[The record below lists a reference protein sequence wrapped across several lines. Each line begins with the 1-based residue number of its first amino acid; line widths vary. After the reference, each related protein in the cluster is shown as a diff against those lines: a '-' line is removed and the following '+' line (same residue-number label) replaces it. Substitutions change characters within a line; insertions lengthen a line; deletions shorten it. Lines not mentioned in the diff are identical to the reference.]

1 MDKERTCNECKI
13 IKPITEF
20 YKRKDDYTKR
30 CKECV
35 CQSERLRY
43 TIKNVENG
51 TYECYEVGLDE
62 IPQELS
68 LPELKALMKQ
78 HNIPI
83 KPHSNKPDIVEVLKQ
98 QGILPENYINGLR
111 RCTPHAPVGSS
122 RDRVYPSCSP
132 PIAPTRKV
140 STHSVDVTGIPKRL
154 AAQTVELTD
163 MSDGSVTVYPSLYK
177 AAKFLGTYNHN
188 ITKHNGL
195 SYSYNN
201 KMYKIR
207 VNPSG

>member
-1 MDKERTCNECKI
+1 MDKKHLQLANKPTQSGDERTCNECKI

-20 YKRKDDYTKR
+20 YKRKDDFTKR

-78 HNIPI
+78 HNIQI

-98 QGILPENYINGLR
+98 QGILPLNYINGLR
-111 RCTPHAPVGSS
+111 RVT
-122 RDRVYPSCSP
+122 P
-132 PIAPTRKV
+132 PIAPTRPSRACPARSV
-140 STHSVDVTGIPKRL
+140 SACGDCT
-154 AAQTVELTD
+154 
-163 MSDGSVTVYPSLYK
+163 
-177 AAKFLGTYNHN
+177 
-188 ITKHNGL
+188 
-195 SYSYNN
+195 
-201 KMYKIR
+201 
-207 VNPSG
+207 

>member
-51 TYECYEVGLDE
+51 TYEWYEVGLDE

-78 HNIPI
+78 HNITI

-98 QGILPENYINGLR
+98 QGILPLNYINGLR
-111 RCTPHAPVGSS
+111 RVT
-122 RDRVYPSCSP
+122 P
-132 PIAPTRKV
+132 PIAPTCKV
-140 STHSVDVTGIPKRL
+140 STPSVTGIPKRL

-201 KMYKIR
+201 KMYKIKIL
-207 VNPSG
+207 

>member
-1 MDKERTCNECKI
+1 MDKSRTCNECKI

-20 YKRKDDYTKR
+20 YKRRDDYTKR
-30 CKECV
+30 CKECI

-78 HNIPI
+78 HNIQI

-98 QGILPENYINGLR
+98 QGILPLNYINGLR
-111 RCTPHAPVGSS
+111 RCTPHG
-122 RDRVYPSCSP
+122 VYPSCSP

-140 STHSVDVTGIPKRL
+140 STPSVTGIPSSQARPLPLRGSPPL
-154 AAQTVELTD
+154 ARPAVV
-163 MSDGSVTVYPSLYK
+163 SS
-177 AAKFLGTYNHN
+177 
-188 ITKHNGL
+188 
-195 SYSYNN
+195 
-201 KMYKIR
+201 
-207 VNPSG
+207 

>member
-1 MDKERTCNECKI
+1 MDKNSRTCNDCKI
-13 IKPITEF
+13 TKPITEF
-20 YKRKDDYTKR
+20 YKRRDDYTKR

-43 TIKNVENG
+43 AIKTVENG
-51 TYECYEVGLDE
+51 TYQCYEVGLDE

-98 QGILPENYINGLR
+98 KGILPQNYINGIR
-111 RCTPHAPVGSS
+111 RVPPPDKLVN
-122 RDRVYPSCSP
+122 PSDTS
-132 PIAPTRKV
+132 K
-140 STHSVDVTGIPKRL
+140 DPKRL
-154 AAQTVELTD
+154 TTRQAGLPTAQAVELTD
-163 MSDGSVTVYPSLYK
+163 MSDRSVSVYPLLYK
-177 AAKFLGTYNHN
+177 TAKFLGTYNHN

-207 VNPSG
+207 VNPAGSELVSPSGRG

>member
-1 MDKERTCNECKI
+1 MDKNRTCSECKI
-13 IKPITEF
+13 TKPITEF
-20 YKRKDDYTKR
+20 YKRKDDFTKR
-30 CKECV
+30 CKDCV

-43 TIKNVENG
+43 MIKNVENG
-51 TYECYEVGLDE
+51 KYECYEVGLDE
-62 IPQELS
+62 IHQELS

-78 HNIPI
+78 HNITI

-98 QGILPENYINGLR
+98 QGILPLNYINGLR
-111 RCTPHAPVGSS
+111 RV
-122 RDRVYPSCSP
+122 SP
-132 PIAPTRKV
+132 PITPTRKV
-140 STHSVDVTGIPKRL
+140 STPSVTVTTIPKRL

-195 SYSYNN
+195 LYSYNN
-201 KMYKIR
+201 KIYKIH
-207 VNPSG
+207 VNPLG

>member
-1 MDKERTCNECKI
+1 MDKEHLQLANERCCSECKI

-98 QGILPENYINGLR
+98 QGILPENYVNGLR
-111 RCTPHAPVGSS
+111 RCTAP
-122 RDRVYPSCSP
+122 
-132 PIAPTRKV
+132 ARKV
-140 STHSVDVTGIPKRL
+140 STSSTQTPKRL

-163 MSDGSVTVYPSLYK
+163 MDDGSVTIYPSLYK
-177 AAKFLGTYNHN
+177 AAKFLGTYNNN
-188 ITKHNGL
+188 ISKHNGFT
-195 SYSYNN
+195 YSVYDANGVN
-201 KMYKIR
+201 KIYKICVVAPR
-207 VNPSG
+207 AS